1 MKQTVPVLHPRLPA
15 AAQRGFSLL
24 EIMIVIVLIGGIVA
38 LVGTRIFGASDQA
51 KYHLAQTQVDAVA
64 SKIEQYQSDTGSLPP
79 NLEALL
85 KNPGSVNGWLGP
97 YAKDKDLKDPW
108 NHPLVYKV
116 PGESGPYDLISYG
129 RDGKPG
135 GDSVDADIH
144 HQ

>member
-1 MKQTVPVLHPRLPA
+1 MNPIPPHRLHHLPTRGEA
-15 AAQRGFSLL
+15 GFSLL

-38 LVGTRIFGASDQA
+38 LVGTRIFGTSDQA
-51 KYHLAQTQVDAVA
+51 KYHIAQTQVDTVA

-79 NLEALL
+79 NLEALV
-85 KNPGSVNGWLGP
+85 KAPGNVNGWLGP

-108 NHPLVYKV
+108 NHPLLYKV
-116 PGESGPYDLISYG
+116 PGEGGAYDLISYG

-135 GDSVDADIH
+135 GDSVDADVR